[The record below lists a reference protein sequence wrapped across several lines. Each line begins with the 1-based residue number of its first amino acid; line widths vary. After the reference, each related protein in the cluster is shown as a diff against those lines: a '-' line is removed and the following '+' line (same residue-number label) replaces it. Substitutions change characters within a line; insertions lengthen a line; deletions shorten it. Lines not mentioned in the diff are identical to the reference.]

1 MRTTEKLL
9 KQIMAIPQMFAR
21 EKNAKT
27 PGHVNI
33 LFSGVEILYLCS
45 LIFVSS
51 SCGREPGL
59 WVPACNVQNKTLFL
73 TVTATNSFG
82 HFC

>member
-9 KQIMAIPQMFAR
+9 KQIMAIPQIFAR

-59 WVPACNVQNKTLFL
+59 
-73 TVTATNSFG
+73 
-82 HFC
+82 